1 MSAGEAAADKDRPAS
16 DVDLR
21 PAWQLAE
28 AAIEADAIAFWR
40 RLAIL
45 PAGVAPEERAQELAA
60 AAYRD
65 GALIGVSTATL
76 GRIEALRGRFAFFR
90 VATDPAH
97 RRSHVAIA
105 LAVYTRDLIERWAEA
120 NPEQGLA
127 GAAVVIEN
135 QEIAARLREPY
146 WPVTRLGVVGHTGDG
161 RQIRVAWF
169 RNGRIG

>member
-1 MSAGEAAADKDRPAS
+1 MSPGEDTVAKDRPAT

-21 PAWQLAE
+21 PAWRLGDP
-28 AAIEADAIAFWR
+28 AIEADAIAFWR

-45 PAGVAPEERAQELAA
+45 PTDVAPEERARELVA
-60 AAYRD
+60 AAYREE
-65 GALIGVSTATL
+65 ALIGVSTATL
-76 GRIEALRGRFAFFR
+76 GRIETLRGRFAFFR
-90 VATDPAH
+90 VAIDPTH

-105 LAVYTRDLIERWAEA
+105 LAVYTRDLIEQWAEA
-120 NPEQGLA
+120 HPEQGLA
-127 GAAVVIEN
+127 GVAVVIEN

-146 WPVTRLGVVGHTGDG
+146 WPVTRLGLVGHMKDG

>member
-1 MSAGEAAADKDRPAS
+1 LSTEAAKDQPAT
-16 DVDLR
+16 DIDLR
-21 PAWQLAE
+21 PAWCRDDL
-28 AAIEADAIAFWR
+28 AIEADAIAFWS

-45 PAGVAPEERAQELAA
+45 PAEVAPEERARELAA
-60 AAYRD
+60 AAYRE

-105 LAVYTRDLIERWAEA
+105 LAVYTRDLIEQWADA
-120 NPEQGLA
+120 HPEQGLA
-127 GAAVVIEN
+127 GLAAVIEN
-135 QEIAARLREPY
+135 QEIAPRLHEPY
-146 WPVTRLGVVGHTGDG
+146 WPVTRLGLVGHTKDG

-169 RNGRIG
+169 AKGRIG